1 MPVMIVTMGGLEV
14 GDRAPEFRLPG
25 IRMVDGRFEH
35 DEYSLFGRMGRPVV
49 LAFYPL
55 DQSKVCTEQMCAYQ
69 DNFEGFEELGAEVWG
84 ISLQGV
90 ESHAEFAEKNGLTF
104 PLLADHRDGVGRA
117 YGVALGGMLRRAIF
131 IIDGDGIIRWKHVA
145 MIGFTYRK
153 AAEIREQILRLFPAP
168 AGNAFAF
175 APPV

>member
-1 MPVMIVTMGGLEV
+1 MGSMGALEI
-14 GDRAPEFRLPG
+14 GDRAPEINLPG

-35 DEYSLFGRMGRPVV
+35 SMYSLSERRGHPIV

-69 DNFEGFEELGAEVWG
+69 DDFAGFEELGAEIWG

-90 ESHAEFAEKNGLTF
+90 ESHEEFAQKNGLTF
-104 PLLADHRDGVGRA
+104 PLLADHRDGVGKA

-131 IIDGDGIIRWKHVA
+131 IIDGEGIVRWKHVA

-168 AGNAFAF
+168 SGTAFAF
-175 APPV
+175 APPA

>member
-1 MPVMIVTMGGLEV
+1 MTVMGALEI

-25 IRMVDGRFEH
+25 IRMVDGRFER
-35 DEYSLFGRMGRPVV
+35 DDYSLAEHRGRPVV

-69 DNFEGFEELGAEVWG
+69 DDFEGFAELGTEIWG

-90 ESHAEFAEKNGLTF
+90 ESHEEFALNNGL
-104 PLLADHRDGVGRA
+104 PIHLLADHCDGVGRA

-131 IIDGDGIIRWKHVA
+131 IIDGNGIIRWKHVA

-168 AGNAFAF
+168 SGSAFAF
-175 APPV
+175 APPA

>member
-1 MPVMIVTMGGLEV
+1 MGALEV

-25 IRMVDGRFEH
+25 IRMVDSVAVDGRFER
-35 DEYSLFGRMGRPVV
+35 DEYSLSDWRGRPVV

-55 DQSKVCTEQMCAYQ
+55 DQSKVCTEQMCSYQ
-69 DNFEGFEELGAEVWG
+69 DDFEGFAELGAEIWG

-90 ESHAEFAEKNGLTF
+90 ESHEEFALKNGLTF
-104 PLLADHRDGVGRA
+104 PLLADHRDGVGRS

-145 MIGFTYRK
+145 TVGFSYRK
-153 AAEIREQILRLFPAP
+153 AAEIREQLLRLFPAP
-168 AGNAFAF
+168 SGTAFAF
-175 APPV
+175 APPA